1 MVISLDLTISFDS
14 IFKKFVSKFA
24 TKIRKTP
31 TFDGLPFKPVAM
43 AVLHV
48 GVDFDGPVYTEK
60 SVTRTDELFVGPAR
74 LLQWLETQLGLSG
87 YPQNTDYLRIELY
100 RQALGQ
106 HLETHA
112 VTPFYARSFEADRF
126 ATAVALLAWRD
137 ELLLAGWSFE
147 VTATAPPRL
156 QTLAAVEMLFAN
168 KIADPGNGPLAMGVA
183 DRFVQVIK
191 LLKIR
196 TIPELELRLY
206 EPLILQKPEIQRFI
220 HVCLAKNVPVKEVD
234 IFCAAAPASNL
245 GQFQRRMLPAGK
257 NQETA
262 KIPATDDASLLI
274 LRSRRDSDA
283 AVYVS
288 QILRLN
294 PTLKPVFL
302 VPEMSLQLEENLVL
316 EGFPAMGILSASLAR
331 PSLQVLKLAPA
342 FLWEPVDV
350 YKIMEF
356 VTLPVKPLDPD
367 LALVIARVLAQQPG
381 LFSDTW
387 FAAVYGY
394 LEQIE
399 VADAVREQYEFW
411 FNRRRYRS
419 DTTAPKRDA
428 IVIYNYLFQWA
439 RKAFEDNDDKNT
451 SLLVLAEQARRIRDL
466 LEALPEQRLSFLELE
481 RIVRTIYEPSPMQIA
496 AAETGSFSF
505 VHRPGA
511 LAACAESVVWWNC
524 LFENSAP
531 PPEKWQ
537 TAERQWLADQD
548 IQLRSP
554 VQESQI
560 TLYRQRRLLLQTARQ
575 LILVVPAQ
583 MNGMEAV
590 PNLLLGDVE
599 AAFDDCKRFTYDL
612 DTATDRE
619 RLNNMLQQP
628 MGEMLPVKTN
638 VRPKPHLRFK
648 RHDLLMVSEYET
660 PTNLENLFYYPHAWF
675 FRQKLKL
682 YPLNLLSITGE
693 TRLLGNLAH
702 RFFEK
707 LLQEDFLQ
715 LDKTRLTDWI
725 YMQANMLLEK
735 EGATLLLYGREPERL
750 AFLNHVRN
758 AAWSLITLLRSNNWL
773 VVHTEHALEGFF
785 GGIPLRGK
793 ADLVLR
799 RGDELAIVDLKWSG
813 ATMRKELIKNGED
826 LQLVLYGH
834 LLPPPEQWP
843 HTAYFILK
851 EGKMIGRNQE
861 AFKEA
866 IVAGQND
873 DHKAV
878 CDLIFGRMEKTFAWR
893 LDQVGRGV
901 LEMRN
906 ARTAAELEALYE
918 EEPMFDRL
926 EMKVKDAP
934 WDDYRG
940 ITGG

>member
-1 MVISLDLTISFDS
+1 
-14 IFKKFVSKFA
+14 
-24 TKIRKTP
+24 
-31 TFDGLPFKPVAM
+31 M
-43 AVLHV
+43 AILHI

-60 SVTRTDELFVGPAR
+60 PVVRAGELYVGPTR
-74 LLQWLETQLGLSG
+74 LLQWLEAQLGLSG
-87 YPQNTDYLRIELY
+87 YPSNTDYLRIELY

-106 HLETHA
+106 HLETTEA
-112 VTPFYARSFEADRF
+112 TPFFARSFEADRF

-137 ELLLAGWSFE
+137 ELLLAGWDFE
-147 VTATAPPRL
+147 ARADAPERL
-156 QTLAAVEMLFAN
+156 QTLAALETLFAK
-168 KIADPGNGPLAMGVA
+168 KIADPSHVPLAMGVA
-183 DRFVQVIK
+183 DRFEQVINI
-191 LLKIR
+191 LKNR
-196 TIPELELRLY
+196 DLPDVELRLY
-206 EPLILQKPEIQRFI
+206 EPLNLQKPEIQRFVK
-220 HVCLAKNVPVKEVD
+220 VCLDKNIVVSEVE
-234 IFCAAAPASNL
+234 IRCAAADSTNL
-245 GQFQRRMLPAGK
+245 GQFQRRMLPLDKGLDRG
-257 NQETA
+257 
-262 KIPATDDASLLI
+262 KIPANQEASLLI

-283 AVYVS
+283 AVYLA

-294 PTLKPVFL
+294 PRLRPVFL
-302 VPEMSLQLEENLVL
+302 VPEMSLNLEENLIL

-356 VTLPVKPLDPD
+356 VTLPVKPLDAE

-411 FNRRRYRS
+411 FNRRRYAS
-419 DTTAPKRDA
+419 ATTAPKRDA

-439 RKAFEDNDDKNT
+439 RKAFEDDDNKNT

-481 RIVRTIYEPSPMQIA
+481 RIVRTIYEPSPTQIA
-496 AAETGSFSF
+496 AAETGSFAF

-524 LFENSAP
+524 LFENNAP
-531 PPEKWQ
+531 APEKWQ
-537 TAERQWLADQD
+537 IKERQWLEQQAVF
-548 IQLRSP
+548 LYAP

-560 TLYRQRRLLLQTARQ
+560 GLYRQRRLLQQTAHQ

-583 MNGMEAV
+583 SNGVEAV
-590 PNLLLGDVE
+590 PNLLLGDME
-599 AAFDDCKRFTYDL
+599 AVFDDCKCFTYNL
-612 DTATDRE
+612 DDAQDRQRLTAVLRQPDDHLLDCQPGDRL
-619 RLNNMLQQP
+619 R
-628 MGEMLPVKTN
+628 
-638 VRPKPHLRFK
+638 PHLTFR
-648 RHDLLMVSEYET
+648 RYDLLTASDYET

-707 LLQEDFLQ
+707 LLQQDFLQ
-715 LDKTRLTDWI
+715 LDKAALSAWI
-725 YMQANMLLEK
+725 FAEATTLLER

-750 AFLNHVRN
+750 AFLNQVKN
-758 AAWSLITLLRSNNWL
+758 AAWSLITLLRDNHWS

-785 GGIPLRGK
+785 GDIPLRGK

-834 LLPPPEQWP
+834 LLPPPDQWP

-851 EGKMIGRNQE
+851 EGKMIARNKQ
-861 AFKEA
+861 AFREA
-866 IVAGQND
+866 IVAGQDD
-873 DHKAV
+873 DHATV
-878 CDLIFGRMEKTFAWR
+878 CALIFGRMQKTLAWR
-893 LDQVGRGV
+893 LEQIHQGR

-906 ARTAAELEALYE
+906 ARTAADLEEMYA

-940 ITGG
+940 VTG